1 MAATR
6 LLPAAAEAA
15 IKSDRFKLSFLG
27 RHYGDDTLTID
38 DSKAD
43 ERNRVLAT
51 RTGATTGF
59 EGFAVSIFSP
69 TNTLLASYTLVIN
82 GISKSVNL
90 LNADLSGA
98 NPSFTFEGTAAVPL
112 PAAAWLLLAGV
123 GGLVGVRRLRT

>member
-15 IKSDRFKLSFLG
+15 IKNDRFELSFLG
-27 RHYGDDTLTID
+27 RHYVDGILIID

-43 ERNRVLAT
+43 ELNRVLAT

-59 EGFAVSIFSP
+59 EGFAVSILN
-69 TNTLLASYTLVIN
+69 TADTLLASYTLVIN

-90 LNADLSGA
+90 LNTDLSDA
-98 NPSFTFEGTAAVPL
+98 NPVFTFEGTAAVPL
-112 PAAAWLLLAGV
+112 PAAAWLLLAGL
-123 GGLVGVRRLRT
+123 GSLVGVRRLRT

>member
-15 IKSDRFKLSFLG
+15 IKSDRFELSFLG
-27 RHYGDDTLTID
+27 RHYVDGCLTID
-38 DSKAD
+38 VSKAD

-59 EGFAVSIFSP
+59 EGFAVSIFKPSD
-69 TNTLLASYTLVIN
+69 TFLASYTLVIK

-90 LNADLSGA
+90 LNTDLSDA
-98 NPSFTFEGTAAVPL
+98 NPVFTFEGTAAVPL
-112 PAAAWLLLAGV
+112 PAAAWLLLAGLD
-123 GGLVGVRRLRT
+123 GLVGGRRLRT

>member
-1 MAATR
+1 M
-6 LLPAAAEAA
+6 
-15 IKSDRFKLSFLG
+15 SFLG
-27 RHYGDDTLTID
+27 RHYVDGTLTID

-43 ERNRVLAT
+43 ECNRVLAT

-82 GISKSVNL
+82 GISKSVSL

-98 NPSFTFEGTAAVPL
+98 NPVFTFEGTAAVPL
-112 PAAAWLLLAGV
+112 PAAAWLLLAGL
-123 GGLVGVRRLRT
+123 GSLVGVRRLRT

>member
-1 MAATR
+1 M
-6 LLPAAAEAA
+6 
-15 IKSDRFKLSFLG
+15 SFLG
-27 RHYGDDTLTID
+27 RHYVDGTLTID

-43 ERNRVLAT
+43 EFKRVLAT
-51 RTGATTGF
+51 RTGATTDV
-59 EGFAVSIFSP
+59 EGFAVSIL
-69 TNTLLASYTLVIN
+69 NTADTFLASYTLVIN

-112 PAAAWLLLAGV
+112 PATAWLLLAGV

>member
-15 IKSDRFKLSFLG
+15 IKSDRFELSFLC
-27 RHYGDDTLTID
+27 RHYIDGSLTID
-38 DSKAD
+38 VSKAD

-69 TNTLLASYTLVIN
+69 TNTLLASYTLAIN
-82 GISKSVNL
+82 RISKSVNL

-98 NPSFTFEGTAAVPL
+98 NPVFTFEGTAVVPL

-123 GGLVGVRRLRT
+123 GGVVGVRRLRT